1 MRPRGLIRLG
11 ATEQQI
17 DCEALYEPNP
27 EESGTKNSGS
37 ARGLEIHP
45 YRQRPH
51 DVDRS
56 YA

>member
-17 DCEALYEPNP
+17 DCEVPYEPHP
-27 EESGTKNSGS
+27 EKSGTKNSGS

-45 YRQRPH
+45 YWQRSH

-56 YA
+56 YT